1 MSKFY
6 KFINEHQIERYDKPY
21 VNVAGLQIS
30 HPSAEVLLM
39 AGIKPLV
46 VEPTPAYDEAVQ
58 YAESYYVDGET
69 EILQKWNVQ
78 DIPTEEVTYDESIT
92 DA

>member
-1 MSKFY
+1 MMY
-6 KFINEHQIERYDKPY
+6 KFINRYRIEKYEKKY
-21 VNVAGLQIS
+21 VIVDGMQIS

-46 VEPTPAYDEAVQ
+46 VEDAPEYDEAKQ
-58 YAESYYVDGET
+58 YLDAYYVDGET
-69 EILQKWNVQ
+69 EITQKYEVLP
-78 DIPTEEVTYDESIT
+78 IPQEVIIDESIA

>member
-1 MSKFY
+1 MYY
-6 KFINEHQIERYDKPY
+6 KFINEHRIEKYDKPY
-21 VNVAGLQIS
+21 VNVEGRQIS

-46 VEPTPAYDEAVQ
+46 VEPTPEYDEATQ
-58 YAESYYVDGET
+58 YVSHYYEDGET
-69 EILQKWNVQ
+69 EITQKWRIY
-78 DIPTEEVTYDESIT
+78 DIPQEVIEDESIT